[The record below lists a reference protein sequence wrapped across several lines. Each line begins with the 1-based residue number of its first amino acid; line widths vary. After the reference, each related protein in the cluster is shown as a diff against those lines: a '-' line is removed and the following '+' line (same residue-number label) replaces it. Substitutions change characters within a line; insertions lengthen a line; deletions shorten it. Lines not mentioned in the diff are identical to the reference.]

1 MLRNQKVIVLFFVL
15 MLAFNLIFPMC
26 FTRARGN
33 DSIDVQAVDNY
44 LEQQVK
50 NNRIPGLAVAIVQG
64 DQIIFQKGYGNAAPG
79 KPVTPQT
86 QFYIGSVTKSFTA
99 LAAMQLVEQ
108 GKLDLDA
115 PVQQYI
121 PWFKVADPQASAT
134 ITVRH
139 LLNHTSGMSNQGN
152 PNGEKVTYNLEE
164 EARFLAD
171 VRVNA
176 PAGSKYQYFNQNYR
190 LVGLL
195 IEQLSGQSYSD
206 YIRENIFTP
215 LGMTHSTTDPADAPE
230 LAQGYSRVFGFP
242 LPQSQVYIPGA
253 LPSGYLITTAED
265 MAKFMLAQLNNQK
278 ADGSPLLQP
287 ELLEEMRTP
296 PAGID
301 SNYGMGWMVLENG
314 NTLAHG
320 GALQYFQAF
329 VAMGLK
335 EKTGI
340 VILYNQ
346 NSVVNML
353 FENDTVRNG
362 LLDLMNGKPV
372 EVTYSTI
379 DWALLTL
386 AVADLLN
393 HVRLFRMVPRWIQK
407 TARQPRT
414 WVWIKVLVGILFP
427 LGMIFGLPFLGK
439 YFEGGSASWAEPYGL
454 APDITVWLLV
464 GMGFN
469 LARSLMHATALLQ
482 RRSNVMSA
490 SV

>member
-1 MLRNQKVIVLFFVL
+1 MLRVNKIMLMVISILLVYSLISPLRFV
-15 MLAFNLIFPMC
+15 
-26 FTRARGN
+26 RAQATGQ
-33 DSIDVQAVDNY
+33 IDVQAVDKY
-44 LEQQVK
+44 LTQQVK
-50 NNRIPGLAVAIVQG
+50 NNRLPGLAVAIVQG
-64 DQIIFQKGYGNAAPG
+64 DQVIFLKGYGNAAPG

-86 QFYIGSVTKSFTA
+86 QFYIGSVSKSFTA
-99 LAAMQLVEQ
+99 LAAMKLMEQ

-121 PWFKVADPQASAT
+121 PWFRVADPQASAK

-139 LLNHTSGMSNQGN
+139 LLNHTSGMNNQGN
-152 PNGEKVTYNLEE
+152 PNHEKVTYNLEE
-164 EARFLAD
+164 EARLLAD

-195 IEQLSGQSYSD
+195 IETVSGQSYGD
-206 YIRENIFTP
+206 FLRDNIFSP
-215 LGMTHSTTDPADAPE
+215 LGMTHSVTNPADASE

-242 LPQSQVYIPGA
+242 LPQSQVFIPGA
-253 LPSGYLITTAED
+253 LPSGYVITTAED
-265 MAKFMLAQLNNQK
+265 MAQFMLAQLNNQK

-287 ELLEEMRTP
+287 ELLEEMRTL

-353 FENDTVRNG
+353 FENDTIRSS
-362 LLDLMNGKPV
+362 LLDMMNGKPV
-372 EVTYSTI
+372 EVTYSII
-379 DWALLTL
+379 DWALLSL
-386 AVADLLN
+386 AIADLLN
-393 HVRLFRMVPRWIQK
+393 HVRLFKMLPRWIQK
-407 TARQPRT
+407 TTRQPRL
-414 WVWIKVLVGILFP
+414 WLWIKVMTGILFP
-427 LGMIFGLPFLGK
+427 LAVIFGLPLLGK
-439 YFEGGSASWAEPYGL
+439 YFEGGSASWAEPFGL
-454 APDITVWLLV
+454 APDITVWMV
-464 GMGFN
+464 GGMGLN
-469 LARSLMHATALLQ
+469 LVRSVIHAVALMQSTNKI
-482 RRSNVMSA
+482 SNL
-490 SV
+490 